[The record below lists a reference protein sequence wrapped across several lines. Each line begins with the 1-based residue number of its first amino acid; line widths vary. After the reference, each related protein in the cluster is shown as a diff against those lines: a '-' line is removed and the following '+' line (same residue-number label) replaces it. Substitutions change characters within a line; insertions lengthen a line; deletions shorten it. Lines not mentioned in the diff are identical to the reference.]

1 MPSPSEA
8 NGRRLV
14 KLKQAQQQMARVQ
27 AQAQRRD
34 AEGKRD
40 EASQLR
46 LQAAQAVQLALPQP
60 EQGLTLAALYT
71 RLRSLAVARA
81 HAVEVGLAVDELEAE
96 AAACDAREHAL
107 QCVAAKHQR
116 KQARFEHW
124 QQACGRLRSR
134 CRLRRQELQ
143 QQEDFPCRRSPR

>member
-1 MPSPSEA
+1 MPSPNEA
-8 NGRRLV
+8 NGRRLI
-14 KLKQAQQQMARVQ
+14 KLKQVQQQMARVQ

-34 AEGKRD
+34 ADGKRD
-40 EASQLR
+40 EANQLR
-46 LQAAQAVQLALPQP
+46 LQAVQTVQLALPQP

-81 HAVEVGLAVDELEAE
+81 HAVEVGLAAAELEAE
-96 AAACDAREHAL
+96 AVACDAHEQAL
-107 QCVAAKHQR
+107 RAVAAKHQR

-124 QQACGRLRSR
+124 QQVRGRLQSR

-143 QQEDFPCRRSPR
+143 QQEDFPCRRFPR